1 MKKISTLIAL
11 ATLVTVG
18 SVYASW
24 TYASSGKLSNSFYLD
39 GSTNVGITDKVGA
52 EKGSLSIDR
61 NNFSIVIDDTDNDH
75 NADFSVNGYLLIT
88 YTPSLAIT
96 NEEKQNGLDLVFT
109 LESTIPAYDGIMI
122 FSVCLDA
129 HEITNVVA
137 NSVDPV
143 TGYAESFTYTISA
156 VEIDKALSFYTNTF
170 SEDEATDDGVL
181 TLDEESEY
189 DAFKVQL
196 HAGALQIIISE
207 K

>member
-24 TYASSGKLSNSFYLD
+24 TYSSSGKLSNSFYLD

-52 EKGSLSIDR
+52 EKGSLAIDR
-61 NNFSIVIDDTDNDH
+61 ENFSIVIDDTEGDH
-75 NADFSVNGYLLIT
+75 NADFSVNGYLTIT

-96 NEEKQNGLDLVFT
+96 NEEKQNGLKLAFSLT
-109 LESTIPAYDGIMI
+109 STIAQYEGVNI
-122 FSVCLDA
+122 FSVCVDT

-137 NSVDPV
+137 NNVDPV

-156 VEIDKALSFYTNTF
+156 TEIDKALSFYTNTF

-181 TLDEESEY
+181 TLDEETEY
-189 DAFKVQL
+189 DAFKVAL
-196 HAGALQIIISE
+196 HTGALQIVISE